1 MNTPGWANDDDILQ
15 ALIKDALTTEDP
27 AVVAVSADDS
37 MMRAAKAAFTWRTVD
52 QELER
57 LTIASETSAD
67 AVLRTWR
74 EARLVEFRGES
85 LSLELEI
92 DDQSII
98 GQVYPTGSGLITF
111 IPATGSDIDASIDDL
126 GCFTINRAVNGP
138 FRLRC
143 VTTDGSVVTEW
154 MT

>member
-1 MNTPGWANDDDILQ
+1 MKTPGWANDDDILQ
-15 ALIKDALTTEDP
+15 AMIVDALKPDESALAP
-27 AVVAVSADDS
+27 APVDDH
-37 MMRAAKAAFTWRTVD
+37 MVRAAKAAFTWRTVD

-57 LTIASETSAD
+57 LTMAAQTQVD

-74 EARLVEFRGES
+74 NARLVEFRGES
-85 LSLELEI
+85 LSIELEI
-92 DDQSII
+92 DEQSII
-98 GQVYPTGSGLITF
+98 GQVYPAGSGLITF
-111 IPATGSDIDASIDDL
+111 IPATGSDVDATIDEL
-126 GCFTINRAVNGP
+126 GCFTINRVVDGP